1 MLHIIMLYGLPGVG
15 KYTIGKELATLMQFE
30 FYHNHIVVNEVMKR
44 HSFGSP
50 EFIQERD
57 ALWRAHFEQQIAH
70 AEQIDQNIG
79 LVFTFSPESTV
90 PQTFVDWLH
99 ETVPKHSRFF
109 TVALRASHDQI
120 EKRLTQSTRQHL
132 CKLTDLPLY
141 LQLKENGTFESPV
154 MPPPHMTILV
164 DDVAPAEAAAQIINT
179 FNDTFGCLF

>member
-15 KYTIGKELATLMQFE
+15 KYTIGKELATLTQFE

-50 EFIQERD
+50 EFIQERG
-57 ALWRAHFEQQIAH
+57 ALWRAHFEQRIAD

-99 ETVPKHSRFF
+99 ESVPKFF
-109 TVALRASHDQI
+109 PVALRASDDQI
-120 EKRLTQSTRQHL
+120 EKRLTQPTRQHL

-141 LQLKENGTFESPV
+141 LQLKANGTFESPV
-154 MPPPHMTILV
+154 MPPPHMTMLV
-164 DDVAPAEAAAQIINT
+164 DDVAPAEAAAQIIKK
-179 FNDTFGCLF
+179 FNDIFGRLG